1 MGLLSQQLADD
12 AAWMMGDLDAVPG
25 AETITYTPHNGTPRT
40 IVAIVD
46 RNPPE
51 PVDSRALKP
60 SMRVT
65 VANHATLGI
74 LLTTFNAGG
83 DYITLGTDTGDT
95 ATKIYLHAKPT
106 FQDEGML
113 TFEI

>member
-1 MGLLSQQLADD
+1 VRHGRGFELGRNAR
-12 AAWMMGDLDAVPG
+12 
-25 AETITYTPHNGTPRT
+25 TY
-40 IVAIVD
+40 
-46 RNPPE
+46 
-51 PVDSRALKP
+51 SKALKP
-60 SMRVT
+60 AMRVT

-113 TFEI
+113 TFEL